1 MFFTVIFSDIEKKNV
16 KESLKKNKIK
26 ESDKSTLG
34 DLDVLM
40 DLKKKMDSEEDK

>member
-1 MFFTVIFSDIEKKNV
+1 MSHTVLFNDQEKKNV
-16 KESLKKNKIK
+16 KESIKKNKVK

-40 DLKKKMDSEEDK
+40 DLKKKMDSEGK